1 MSEQIG
7 DPQLPVSGATDLARQ
22 LAQGMASGRYPVG
35 SLLPT
40 ELELCERLQLSRYA
54 VRKALDALQE
64 QGYISRRK
72 NVGTRVESARPVSGF
87 TQSLATV
94 EELAQFGAE
103 HVRLVRSIE
112 PVVADLALASELGCA
127 GGSHWL
133 RISSLRMDAAR
144 RPRPI
149 CWTDVYVDPA
159 YAEVGPLV
167 RESPDALISSLIE
180 ARYGR
185 RIARIRQDIRA
196 VALPREH
203 AEDLR
208 AEAASPAL
216 KVIRRYLDD
225 ADTVFEISVS
235 LHPADRF
242 TFSMEMR
249 RSRDS
254 GLRPGGEP
262 GSS

>member
-1 MSEQIG
+1 MSRGIQA
-7 DPQLPVSGATDLARQ
+7 QVS
-22 LAQGMASGRYPVG
+22 
-35 SLLPT
+35 T
-40 ELELCERLQLSRYA
+40 ENEETPSRYA
-54 VRKALDALQE
+54 VRKALDTLQE

-94 EELAQFGAE
+94 DELAQFGAQ
-103 HVRLVRSIE
+103 HVRSVRAIE
-112 PVVADLALASELGCA
+112 PVVVDLALAAELGCT

-133 RISSLRMDAAR
+133 RISSLRMEAAT

-149 CWTDVYVDPA
+149 CWTDVYLDPA

-167 RESPDALISSLIE
+167 RESPEKLVSSLIE

-185 RIARIRQDIRA
+185 RIARIRQDIQA

-203 AEDLR
+203 ADELR
-208 AEAASPAL
+208 AEPGSPAL
-216 KVIRRYLDD
+216 KLTRRYLD
-225 ADTVFEISVS
+225 AAEEVFEISVS

-242 TFSMEMR
+242 TFSMELNR
-249 RSRDS
+249 AR
-254 GLRPGGEP
+254 E
-262 GSS
+262 